1 MLKEK
6 SEAYARRRPVADGLF
21 AGATDAIGNN
31 MFGNTLYAAQ
41 PDLVLPSI
49 SRKWAHGAGRVLGE
63 WDGFFASVP
72 SSLEAKDQSL
82 ATIRALLLAQTEG
95 GLIPNGATG
104 GGARTS
110 DVWNGRRGYSM
121 PKQQFARGL
130 RSHPADATFL
140 TARGQ
145 ANLLE
150 WSDEAAIT
158 DMQEALDAQPTS
170 ATLLD
175 GLAIA
180 YFERGG

>member
-1 MLKEK
+1 
-6 SEAYARRRPVADGLF
+6 
-21 AGATDAIGNN
+21 
-31 MFGNTLYAAQ
+31 
-41 PDLVLPSI
+41 
-49 SRKWAHGAGRVLGE
+49 
-63 WDGFFASVP
+63 
-72 SSLEAKDQSL
+72 
-82 ATIRALLLAQTEG
+82 
-95 GLIPNGATG
+95 
-104 GGARTS
+104 
-110 DVWNGRRGYSM
+110 M

-175 GLAIA
+175 GPAIA
-180 YFERGG
+180 YFERGDSEDRFEDYGTPVATRGER